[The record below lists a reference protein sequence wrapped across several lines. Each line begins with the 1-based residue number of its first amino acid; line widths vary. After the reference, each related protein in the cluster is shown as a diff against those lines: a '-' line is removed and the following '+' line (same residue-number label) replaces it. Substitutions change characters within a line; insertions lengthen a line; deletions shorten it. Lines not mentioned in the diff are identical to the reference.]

1 MSTEP
6 AELPDARPA
15 ALARFQKWAAVAV
28 ALAVLGYVAYA
39 VWKGWGPTRD
49 ELLGFWWPIYLP
61 VLGLTAVN
69 YGLRYAKWA
78 YFLRVLGISVP
89 HRTNVWIFMA
99 GLAMVISPAKA
110 GEVVKPWMV
119 RQTSG
124 APYTST
130 VPALVAERGT
140 DGLAVVILAA
150 LSVSTYYAEAS
161 SMIFGT
167 LATILAIV
175 VAISVRPVAV
185 AAIELVGKVPPLH
198 GLSRRLLET
207 YEATRACLAPIPFAV
222 SMTASLVA
230 WGAECVG
237 YWLVF
242 RGLGV
247 DAPLDACTFLY
258 AFATVFG
265 APSPGGMGIAD
276 AALAEGATAMLHVD
290 APTALAASLLVRVA
304 TLWFGVA
311 LGAVAL
317 LRTDAVISEARASQ
331 AA

>member
-1 MSTEP
+1 MSEP
-6 AELPDARPA
+6 VDQDATPEA
-15 ALARFQKWAAVAV
+15 IGRFRRWAAVAV

-39 VWKGWGPTRD
+39 VWKGWSETSAQ
-49 ELLGFWWPIYLP
+49 LVGFSWPLYVP
-61 VLGLTAVN
+61 VLALTAVN
-69 YGLRYAKWA
+69 YGLRYFKWA
-78 YFLRVLGISVP
+78 YFLSVLGIRVP
-89 HRTNVWIFMA
+89 HRTNGWIFA
-99 GLAMVISPAKA
+99 SGLAMVISPAKA

-119 RQTSG
+119 RQTAG
-124 APYTST
+124 APYTRT
-130 VPALVAERGT
+130 IPALIAERGT

-150 LSVSTYYAEAS
+150 FSVSTYYAEATS
-161 SMIFGT
+161 LIFGT
-167 LATILAIV
+167 LAAILAIV
-175 VAISVRPVAV
+175 GAIAVRPVAV
-185 AAIELVGKVPPLH
+185 GLIGLVGRIPPLA
-198 GLSRRLLET
+198 GLSHRLLDT
-207 YEATRACLAPIPFAV
+207 YEATRACLAPVPFLV
-222 SMTASLVA
+222 TMVASLVA

-276 AALAEGATAMLHVD
+276 AALAEGAVAVLDGVD
-290 APTALAASLLVRVA
+290 APTALAASLLIRVA

-317 LRTDAVISEARASQ
+317 LRTETVIDEARAARS
-331 AA
+331 